1 MQEICTWCFGSMGN
15 HLPMCYCRWPT
26 NVILAPPQGVSSYQ
40 TLITVAGRNF
50 LDFVLL
56 TPLVNEHQGDNFPL
70 GLTKSGRMGMSLGF
84 RSGRTPTGG
93 RGLAHP

>member
-15 HLPMCYCRWPT
+15 HLPMCYCRPPT

-50 LDFVLL
+50 IDFVLL
-56 TPLVNEHQGDNFPL
+56 TPLVNVVN
-70 GLTKSGRMGMSLGF
+70 TKATTSPSD
-84 RSGRTPTGG
+84 
-93 RGLAHP
+93 